1 MVSIKAWVN
10 GGFLAWNE
18 VTVPLLS
25 HSFGRGSA
33 VFDVL
38 DIVTSEKGPAY
49 FGLKEHID
57 RFFNSARLVSMEI
70 PFTKEELTRALI
82 ETARLNNVREGF
94 AKLYAY
100 YPLVEFSLVPKNRR
114 ADIALFCIDFAFLNM
129 TQGDFSGPVS
139 MGIST
144 WKKLH
149 PETVPVEAKVVGN
162 YVNPYLAKLEVI
174 QKGYEDVIMVD
185 TFGRIAE
192 GALCNIFFARKREV
206 KTPTLGNILSGITR
220 GAVIEVIR
228 DIGIP
233 VEETHIHLEDL
244 AVFEEAFCTSSVGK
258 IQPVKSIEGKAL
270 GGPCPGPIT
279 KTIIEKMKAVYG
291 GKIEKFEKWLTYIM

>member
-1 MVSIKAWVN
+1 MVLIKAWVN
-10 GGFLAWNE
+10 GEFLAWNE

-33 VFDVL
+33 VFDVV

-70 PFTKEELTRALI
+70 PLTKEELARALI
-82 ETARLNNVREGF
+82 ETARVNNVREGL

-100 YPLVEFSLVPKNRR
+100 YPLIEFSLVPKNRK

-129 TQGDFSGPVS
+129 TQDDFSGPVS
-139 MGIST
+139 LGIST

-174 QKGYEDVIMVD
+174 KRGYEDVLMVD

-192 GALCNIFFARKREV
+192 GALCNIFFARKREI

-220 GAVIEVIR
+220 KAVIEIIR
-228 DIGIP
+228 DIGIS
-233 VEETHIHLEDL
+233 VEETHIHPEDL
-244 AVFEEAFCTSSVGK
+244 PVFEEAFCTSSVGK

-270 GGPCPGPIT
+270 GGSCPGPIT
-279 KTIIEKMKAVYG
+279 KTIMEKMKAVYG
-291 GKIEKFEKWLTYIM
+291 GRIEKFEKWLTYIV

>member
-1 MVSIKAWVN
+1 
-10 GGFLAWNE
+10 
-18 VTVPLLS
+18 
-25 HSFGRGSA
+25 
-33 VFDVL
+33 
-38 DIVTSEKGPAY
+38 
-49 FGLKEHID
+49 
-57 RFFNSARLVSMEI
+57 MEI

-82 ETARLNNVREGF
+82 ETARVNNVREGL

-100 YPLVEFSLVPKNRR
+100 YPLFEFSLVPKNRK

-129 TQGDFSGPVS
+129 TQDDFSGPVS
-139 MGIST
+139 LGIST

-174 QKGYEDVIMVD
+174 KRGYEDVIMVD

-192 GALCNIFFARKREV
+192 GALCNIFFARKKEV

-220 GAVIEVIR
+220 KVVIEVIR

-233 VEETHIHLEDL
+233 VEEAHIHLEDL
-244 AVFEEAFCTSSVGK
+244 AIFEEAFCTSSVGK

-270 GGPCPGPIT
+270 GSSCPGPIT
-279 KTIIEKMKAVYG
+279 KSIIEKMKAVYG
-291 GKIEKFEKWLTYIM
+291 GKIEKFEKWLIYIT

>member
-10 GGFLAWNE
+10 GEFLAWNE

-38 DIVTSEKGPAY
+38 DIIPSEKGPAY
-49 FGLKEHID
+49 FGMKEHID

-70 PFTKEELTRALI
+70 PFTKEELARALI
-82 ETARLNNVREGF
+82 ETARVNNVREGL

-100 YPLVEFSLVPKNRR
+100 YPLFEFSLVPKNRK

-129 TQGDFSGPVS
+129 TQDDFSGPVS
-139 MGIST
+139 LGIST

-174 QKGYEDVIMVD
+174 KRGYQDVIMVD

-192 GALCNIFFARKREV
+192 GALCNIFFATKKEV
-206 KTPTLGNILSGITR
+206 KTPAFGNILSGITR
-220 GAVIEVIR
+220 KVVIEVLK
-228 DIGIP
+228 DMGIP
-233 VEETHIHLEDL
+233 VEEVYIHLEDL

-270 GGPCPGPIT
+270 GSSCPGPIT
-279 KTIIEKMKAVYG
+279 KSVIEKMKAVYE
-291 GKIEKFEKWLTYIM
+291 GKIEKFEKWLTYIT